1 MHATSVY
8 IAREQFLRHQTVE
21 RTQARSE
28 DFHIRVVR
36 ALLHTRVFMKFKLSC
51 TVCIYKY
58 IATVCIFQKSS
69 IIFYALLAS
78 YIPRPYE
85 LGSGDTQYNSM
96 VQNEA
101 V

>member
-1 MHATSVY
+1 MHATSIY

-51 TVCIYKY
+51 TVVTYN
-58 IATVCIFQKSS
+58 S
-69 IIFYALLAS
+69 IIACV
-78 YIPRPYE
+78 PR
-85 LGSGDTQYNSM
+85 M
-96 VQNEA
+96 CV
-101 V
+101 